1 MTGTAVL
8 AATASAMASEC
19 APQPWS
25 ADTTRPSSGAYAFAQ
40 APKKRPSSPLSGRKK
55 PQLAQ
60 CAGAACA
67 MGDRGPCSLVYQ
79 RSDAPSRPM
88 ADSTRDRPGAGSS
101 PGSAGPASA
110 ASASRA
116 NQSTTPPSPSRPT
129 SGRPP
134 AAAGPA
140 AASSASGSNQSPP
153 ASSPSSTTSGTSRSS
168 SGGAGSRSPTPRSPG
183 RSRSCHGT
191 QSGASSASGPGSS
204 TVSLTVTT
212 LDLGARVTVTAQRQ
226 PA

>member
-1 MTGTAVL
+1 MTGATAL

-25 ADTTRPSSGAYAFAQ
+25 DDTTRPSSGAYAFAQ
-40 APKKRPSSPLSGRKK
+40 APKKRPSSPLSETKK

-67 MGDRGPCSLVYQ
+67 MGDRGPCSPVYQ
-79 RSDAPSRPM
+79 RSDANSRPM

-110 ASASRA
+110 
-116 NQSTTPPSPSRPT
+116 
-129 SGRPP
+129 
-134 AAAGPA
+134 
-140 AASSASGSNQSPP
+140 SSASGSNQSTT

-191 QSGASSASGPGSS
+191 QSGASRAPDPGSI
-204 TVSLTVTT
+204 TDSLTVTA
-212 LDLGARVTVTAQRQ
+212 LALGARATVTAQLQ

>member
-1 MTGTAVL
+1 
-8 AATASAMASEC
+8 
-19 APQPWS
+19 
-25 ADTTRPSSGAYAFAQ
+25 
-40 APKKRPSSPLSGRKK
+40 
-55 PQLAQ
+55 
-60 CAGAACA
+60 

-110 ASASRA
+110 
-116 NQSTTPPSPSRPT
+116 
-129 SGRPP
+129 
-134 AAAGPA
+134 
-140 AASSASGSNQSPP
+140 SSASGPNQSIT

-212 LDLGARVTVTAQRQ
+212 LDRGARVTVTAQRQ